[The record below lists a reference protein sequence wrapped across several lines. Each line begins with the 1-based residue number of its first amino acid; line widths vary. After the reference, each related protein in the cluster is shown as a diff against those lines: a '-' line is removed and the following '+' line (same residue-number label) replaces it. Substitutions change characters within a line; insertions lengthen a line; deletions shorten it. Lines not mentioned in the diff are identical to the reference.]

1 MFKEFKEFALKG
13 NAIELA
19 IGVVVGGA
27 FQSIVNSLV
36 NDIIMPLL
44 SLLTGDLD
52 FSEWVLKI
60 GTTSIPYGAFIA
72 AIVNFLIVA
81 FTLFLVVRNINRLN
95 KKMEE
100 AKIQE
105 TMRLTNLAKK
115 SKLLGKLG
123 KKGKQEETEE
133 EIEEIKEE
141 ATTKYCPFCFSEIN
155 INATRCPHCTSKLDE
170 EE

>member
-1 MFKEFKEFALKG
+1 
-13 NAIELA
+13 
-19 IGVVVGGA
+19 
-27 FQSIVNSLV
+27 
-36 NDIIMPLL
+36 MPLL

-60 GTTSIPYGAFIA
+60 GTTSIPYGSFIA

>member
-36 NDIIMPLL
+36 NDVIMPLL

-52 FSEWVLKI
+52 FSEWIWEV
-60 GTTSIPYGAFIA
+60 GSTSIPYGKFIA

-81 FTLFLVVRNINRLN
+81 FTLFLVIKSINKFN
-95 KKMEE
+95 KKLEASKLQE
-100 AKIQE
+100 AKK
-105 TMRLTNLAKK
+105 LTELAKK
-115 SKLLGKLG
+115 SKFLGKLN
-123 KKGKQEETEE
+123 KKDKEEETEE
-133 EIEEIKEE
+133 AEEE